1 MKAHAWKACIPQ
13 GIVGSNPTLSVLLRQ
28 GFAERCYR
36 LMKEAYM
43 FKPKLKPIN
52 KSKPSELQAWMWS
65 WGIGGLGLGA
75 YYANYLQRYVFFIL
89 LIGVAVH
96 IWSMYRVYLKK

>member
-1 MKAHAWKACIPQ
+1 
-13 GIVGSNPTLSVLLRQ
+13 
-28 GFAERCYR
+28 
-36 LMKEAYM
+36 M

-52 KSKPSELQAWMWS
+52 KSKPMELQAWMWS

-89 LIGVAVH
+89 LIGVAAH
-96 IWSMYRVYLKK
+96 IWSMYKVYLKK